1 MIELK
6 MKTLPLDD
14 QLCFALYSA
23 TNALV
28 RRYRPLLEPFDLTYP
43 QYLVMLALWQQDD
56 VSLGE
61 LGRATLFDSGT
72 LTPLVKK
79 LEHKGV
85 LQRLPSPDDERVKRV
100 VLTEAGKA
108 LEAKVTPV
116 MEEMLCLV
124 SLDKEGLVQLRTLAR
139 QVQRDIERWEQNKN
153 QPA

>member
-1 MIELK
+1 